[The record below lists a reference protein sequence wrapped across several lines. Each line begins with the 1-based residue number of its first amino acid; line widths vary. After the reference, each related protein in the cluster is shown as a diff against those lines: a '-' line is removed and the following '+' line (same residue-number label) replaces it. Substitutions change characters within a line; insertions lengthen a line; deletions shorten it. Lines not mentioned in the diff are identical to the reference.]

1 MLTKYRRVLGAAA
14 VGSLAVQACAVLP
27 NAAGGTGGI
36 PQAGDAYFTAG
47 EEALRQKLLQ
57 QPNMAE
63 AKNVILFV
71 GDGMSIT
78 TIAAARIY
86 AGQKSGLDG
95 VSYKLA
101 MEQLPYS
108 ALSRTYSDDSQVA
121 DSAPSATAMTT
132 GAKTIDNVVGLNRNV
147 VVGDCASAR
156 GNELM
161 TIFEMA
167 EMAGLSTGV
176 VSTARITHATPA
188 SAYAHTPHRNW
199 EDDNDM
205 PAAAK
210 TQGCVD
216 IALQLVEWDYGD
228 GFEVVLGGGRRN
240 FLSAELSDIEYP
252 ESSGSRGDGR
262 NLITEWLTRN
272 DGAAYVWNKA
282 EFDAIDA
289 ASTAR
294 LLGLFE
300 PDMMNYESDRMADA
314 AGEPS
319 LAEMTGK
326 AIEFLSKNENG
337 YVLMVEG
344 ARIDHA
350 HHAGNA
356 ARALEDTDAFD
367 AAIATALEMTNTA
380 ETLIVVT
387 ADHSH
392 TLSFGGYPA
401 RNNPI
406 LGLAADASGEP
417 FLAQDGKPFATLG
430 YANGPGAT
438 EMPRA
443 DLTDVNT
450 LDIDFKQQ
458 APVPLN
464 AATHSGDDVAIFASG
479 PYAHLFQGVV
489 DQHFI
494 YHVMVYASRIP
505 GKARVK

>member
-1 MLTKYRRVLGAAA
+1 
-14 VGSLAVQACAVLP
+14 
-27 NAAGGTGGI
+27 
-36 PQAGDAYFTAG
+36 
-47 EEALRQKLLQ
+47 
-57 QPNMAE
+57 
-63 AKNVILFV
+63 
-71 GDGMSIT
+71 
-78 TIAAARIY
+78 
-86 AGQKSGLDG
+86 
-95 VSYKLA
+95 
-101 MEQLPYS
+101 
-108 ALSRTYSDDSQVA
+108 
-121 DSAPSATAMTT
+121 MTT
-132 GAKTIDNVVGLNRNV
+132 GVKTIDSVVGVNRNV
-147 VVGDCASAR
+147 VVGDCMSAR
-156 GNELM
+156 GNEVM

-167 EMAGLSTGV
+167 ELAGLSTGV

-199 EDDNDM
+199 EDDDDM

-210 TQGCVD
+210 TQNCAD

-240 FLSAELSDIEYP
+240 FLSADLTDMEYP
-252 ESSGSRGDGR
+252 EISGSRGDGR

-282 EFDAIDA
+282 EFDAVDIG
-289 ASTAR
+289 STAH

-300 PDMMNYESDRMADA
+300 PDMMNYEADRMGDA

-337 YVLMVEG
+337 FVLMVEG

-380 ETLIVVT
+380 ETLIIVT

-392 TLSFGGYPA
+392 SLYIGGYPA

-406 LGLAADASGEP
+406 LGLVADADGEA
-417 FLAQDGKPFATLG
+417 FLARDGKPFTTLG

-438 EMPRA
+438 EMARD
-443 DLTDVNT
+443 DLTDINT
-450 LDIDFKQQ
+450 QDIDFKQQ
-458 APVPLN
+458 TLVPLDS
-464 AATHSGDDVAIFASG
+464 ATHGGDDVAILASG

-489 DQHFI
+489 DQNFI
-494 YHVMVYASRIP
+494 FHVMVYASRIP
-505 GKARVK
+505 EKAGLR